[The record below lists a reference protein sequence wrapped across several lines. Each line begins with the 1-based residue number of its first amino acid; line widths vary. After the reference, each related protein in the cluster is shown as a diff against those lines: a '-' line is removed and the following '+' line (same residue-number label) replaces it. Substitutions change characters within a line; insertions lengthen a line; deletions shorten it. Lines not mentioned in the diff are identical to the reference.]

1 MQLFVIARKGGR
13 AGARRAMAKM
23 GIAMPKY
30 CENRHRSARF
40 SDAALNALAQPQGG
54 RVRGARGWG
63 KRAAV

>member
-1 MQLFVIARKGGR
+1 
-13 AGARRAMAKM
+13 MAKM